1 MNKCLHITD
10 KEPIM
15 QTKIQ
20 FHSSSVLGNNEFKL
34 GLVKGVSMSSYLE
47 ECGQSMSSHLKEKSV
62 L

>member
-1 MNKCLHITD
+1 
-10 KEPIM
+10 M

-34 GLVKGVSMSSYLE
+34 GLVKEVSMSSYLE